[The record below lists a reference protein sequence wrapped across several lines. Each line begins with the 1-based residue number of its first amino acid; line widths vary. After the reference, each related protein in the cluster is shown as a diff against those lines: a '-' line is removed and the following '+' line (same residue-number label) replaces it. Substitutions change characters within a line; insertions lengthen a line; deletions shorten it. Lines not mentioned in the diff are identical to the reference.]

1 MLRDPAPLLLLCGSL
16 LLPLACTDAGSASTS
31 EPGDEAGTTTAAGSG
46 TDAADSSGTTAAAEE
61 PTFTYYRDAKAVLDA
76 KCGGCHQPDDI
87 APFALTTYDEVK
99 AVAAALP
106 GSITAG
112 TMPPWPPAAGCNEY
126 DHSRVLTADEQ
137 DLLLTWLDEGAPA
150 GDPADEPEHPDA
162 PADDFVPTMTIEMP
176 EAYTP
181 TVEPDDN
188 RCFLVPWP
196 EDGATY
202 ITGFHVVPGN
212 RSVVHH
218 VVLFNAPASDV
229 EELQALDDAEPG
241 PGYTCLGGVGV
252 GGLASWI
259 GAWAPGSAGESVPE
273 GTGMRIEP
281 GSMMVLQMHYNTSS
295 AAPAP
300 DQTRVEVELAAEV
313 EHPAV
318 TVPFTNF
325 QWPLGGEPMVIPAGD
340 PEVTYGFELQA
351 GNPLFRQ
358 LLADAD
364 IGTDEALV
372 VHSAALHMHYLG
384 TSGSLAVGRDGGGED
399 CMLRIDEW
407 DFDWQ
412 GAYTLTEPLRVE
424 PSDSLKISCTW
435 DNSAENQPVVAGEV
449 IEPHDVQ
456 WGEGTTDEM
465 CLGVLY
471 VTGE

>member
-16 LLPLACTDAGSASTS
+16 LLPLACADEGSGSD
-31 EPGDEAGTTTAAGSG
+31 PGDEAGTTSAGSG
-46 TDAADSSGTTAAAEE
+46 DSSGTTAAAEE
-61 PTFTYYRDAKAVLDA
+61 PTFTYYRDAKVVLDA

-106 GSITAG
+106 ASIVAG
-112 TMPPWPPAAGCNEY
+112 TMPPWPPADGCNEY
-126 DHSRVLTADEQ
+126 DHSRALTADEQ
-137 DLLLTWLDEGAPA
+137 DLLLTWLEEDAPA
-150 GDPADEPEHPDA
+150 GDPADEPERPA
-162 PADDFVPTMTIEMP
+162 GAADDFAPTLTIEMP

-181 TVEPDDN
+181 TAEPDDN

-196 EDGATY
+196 EDATAY
-202 ITGFHVVPGN
+202 ITGYRMVPGN
-212 RSVVHH
+212 RSIVHH
-218 VVLFNAPASDV
+218 VVMFNVLASDV
-229 EELQALDDAEPG
+229 EELQALDDADPA
-241 PGYTCLGGVGV
+241 PGYPCLGGVGS
-252 GGLASWI
+252 GGLPRWI
-259 GAWAPGSAGESVPE
+259 GAWAPGADAAKMPA

-295 AAPAP
+295 AEPAA
-300 DQTRVEVELAAEV
+300 DQTRVEVELAAAV

-325 QWPLGGEPMVIPAGD
+325 QWALGGEPMLIPAGD
-340 PEVTYGFELQA
+340 PEVTYGFDLQA

-358 LLADAD
+358 LLAEAEIAAD
-364 IGTDEALV
+364 EPLV
-372 VHSAALHMHYLG
+372 VHSAGLHMHYLG
-384 TSGSLAVGRDGGGED
+384 TSGSLAVARGDGSED
-399 CMLRIDEW
+399 CMLRIDAW

-412 GAYTLTEPLRVE
+412 GGYDLVEPMRVA
-424 PSDSLKISCTW
+424 PSDSLRISCTW
-435 DNSAENQPVVAGEV
+435 DNSAENQPLVGGEV
-449 IEPHDVQ
+449 VEPQEVQ